1 MTGSS
6 PERVSFCR
14 AQSAVAL
21 GSSKAPSAAGPFPP
35 DLRPWHRSFR
45 SLAVS
50 SSRRGGGGG
59 RRRGGRG
66 RGRGSCSS
74 RPFSLARL
82 LSRSSRCCACAFPL
96 IPLIPPAAPEGPEGG
111 RRRKEVRGLLSLL
124 PTPRLLLTHPSP
136 GDPTP
141 ASWSWSWSASSLL

>member
-50 SSRRGGGGG
+50 SSRGGGGG
-59 RRRGGRG
+59 RRRRG
-66 RGRGSCSS
+66 DGD
-74 RPFSLARL
+74 A
-82 LSRSSRCCACAFPL
+82 
-96 IPLIPPAAPEGPEGG
+96 
-111 RRRKEVRGLLSLL
+111 EVVTAHVVVG
-124 PTPRLLLTHPSP
+124 
-136 GDPTP
+136 
-141 ASWSWSWSASSLL
+141 AIAWE

>member
-50 SSRRGGGGG
+50 SSRGGGGGG
-59 RRRGGRG
+59 RRGRRGRG
-66 RGRGSCSS
+66 RGRGRRRDSNSSSRRRSCS
-74 RPFSLARL
+74 RGRVAVGVAL
-82 LSRSSRCCACAFPL
+82 LPL
-96 IPLIPPAAPEGPEGG
+96 TPAAP
-111 RRRKEVRGLLSLL
+111 
-124 PTPRLLLTHPSP
+124 
-136 GDPTP
+136 
-141 ASWSWSWSASSLL
+141 

>member
-50 SSRRGGGGG
+50 SSRGGGGGG
-59 RRRGGRG
+59 RGRRGGGRG
-66 RGRGSCSS
+66 RGRRRDSNISSRRRSCS
-74 RPFSLARL
+74 RGRVAVGVAL
-82 LSRSSRCCACAFPL
+82 LPL
-96 IPLIPPAAPEGPEGG
+96 TPAAP
-111 RRRKEVRGLLSLL
+111 
-124 PTPRLLLTHPSP
+124 
-136 GDPTP
+136 
-141 ASWSWSWSASSLL
+141 